1 MKTAFRGFFVTGTDT
16 DVGKTVA
23 CACLVKATGAL
34 YWKPV
39 QSGTDELPGGDTAT
53 VASLTG
59 HHPDDF
65 PAPAFAFRA
74 ALSPDQAARLEG
86 KIIEPA
92 HLENRFPSESP
103 LIVEGAGGL
112 MVPLTDQ
119 VLMID
124 IMKRLRLP
132 VIIVAR
138 TGLGTINHTLLS
150 LEALKVRHIPVAGVL
165 FCGPDNPDN
174 ISTIKRLGQVPVIG
188 HIPVLSP
195 LDKTSIQHAAE
206 TLDLSAWI

>member
-1 MKTAFRGFFVTGTDT
+1 MKTEFRGFFVTGTDT

-39 QSGTDELPGGDTAT
+39 QSGTDDLPGGDTAT
-53 VASLTG
+53 VANLTG

-65 PAPAFAFRA
+65 PAPVFSFKA

-86 KIIEPA
+86 KTIEPA
-92 HLENRFPSESP
+92 QLENRLPSKRP

-119 VLMID
+119 VMMID
-124 IMKRLRLP
+124 IIKRLGLP
-132 VIIVAR
+132 VIIIAR

-174 ISTIKRLGQVPVIG
+174 INTIKRLGQVPVIG

-195 LDKTSIQHAAE
+195 LGRTSIRHAAE
-206 TLDLSAWI
+206 TLDLSAWM